1 MKTHNAKMTIA
12 AISAVLGFMTN
23 VFADQEITS
32 STTWNEGR
40 TISDTL
46 TVSGQETTLTLG
58 SGQAI
63 TVVAGQGKVVV
74 KEGASVS
81 APDSASD
88 DSFVVGKES
97 ETIEAGVVDVLELN
111 AAKSITLDFK
121 NEATATGRVSV
132 AGGVIQFDRRGGWKY
147 DNATF
152 VGNPWLI
159 DVAKESTAYFYH
171 GGQGGHF
178 NDAGTDV
185 MLTGEGNVRFGQAY
199 SKDSG
204 GAFAIKKGAQLCN
217 TGTLEFWGFYGDQTS
232 GVFEFCEG
240 AKVDGPSSLVISSDS
255 EKGPIILQL
264 DAGVDFTVRNVDFV
278 REGIADQICGTGSVI
293 KIDAS
298 AADVTFAANIP
309 SVCWD
314 DATQANTL
322 TFEKSGANNA
332 TLAVTNIPALVVS
345 EGTVTLTKDCVI
357 GSLTTATDTKVVVDG
372 ATLYY
377 SSSSGSVG
385 IELKNGAKAF
395 RVVTG
400 TEGEESGM
408 DRSGLKSE
416 TTLLKTGDTDLI
428 VYDPSSIAGLVHVKG
443 GALRF
448 SKRGLSDK
456 YIRLTVKECYPFKD
470 YEGEHYSGLWLKV
483 GLYSAADAFVNADYC
498 GSADA
503 GTAPSALSENHF
515 AVPEGTLFTG
525 TDASVGAA
533 FSISN
538 GDIGNGYGVPCFTNV
553 TKTLCKDAS
562 DENGWQRIWGRLKS
576 EQSAIDGINF
586 ASGWAWGIV
595 KAWTFE
601 TSKTGEDGSWQ
612 VVQEITAAPNNTG
625 SENNC
630 GILSGDA
637 NKPAAHFRY
646 IEPGVTGLAD
656 TLQIQVDEGA
666 TLDFGA
672 KTGGQTINRVL
683 VDATAGVVTNVV
695 FASSGV
701 IELVGA
707 NTRET
712 QGLLPLV
719 FEGVSGVENLSNWT
733 VECAGQACHRRA
745 RFSAADKKIELLPP
759 GMLVIVR

>member
-1 MKTHNAKMTIA
+1 MKTHESKM
-12 AISAVLGFMTN
+12 AIVAIIAVLGCVTT

-32 STTWNEGR
+32 STTWSENK

-46 TVSGQETTLTLG
+46 TVSGEETTLTLS
-58 SGQAI
+58 SGKAI
-63 TVVAGQGKVVV
+63 TVTAGQGKVVV
-74 KEGASVS
+74 KDGASVS
-81 APDSASD
+81 APDSDSD
-88 DSFVVGKES
+88 NSFVVGKES
-97 ETIEAGVVDVLELN
+97 TTIESGIADVLELN
-111 AAKSITLDFK
+111 AAKLITLDFK

-132 AGGVIQFDRRGGWKY
+132 TSGDIQFNRRGGWKW

-152 VGNPWLI
+152 VGNPWII
-159 DVAKESTAYFYH
+159 DIAKDATAYFYH
-171 GGQGGHF
+171 ADQGGHF
-178 NDAGTDV
+178 NDAGTSV
-185 MLTGEGNVRFGQAY
+185 TLTGEGNVRFGQAY

-217 TGTLEFWGFYGDQTS
+217 TGALEFWGFYGDKTS

-240 AKVDGPSSLVISSDS
+240 SKVDGPSSLAISSDS
-255 EKGPIILQL
+255 GKGPIVLQI
-264 DAGVDFTVRNVDFV
+264 DAGVDFTVRNVSFV
-278 REGIADQICGTGSVI
+278 REGIEDQICGSNAVI

-309 SVCWD
+309 SVRWD
-314 DATQANTL
+314 DTTQANTL

-357 GSLTTATDTKVVVDG
+357 GSLTTAEGAKVVVDG

-377 SSSSGSVG
+377 SSSSGSVEM
-385 IELKNGAKAF
+385 ELKNNAKVF

-408 DRSGLKSE
+408 NRSGLKSE
-416 TTLLKTGDTDLI
+416 ATLLKTGDTDLI
-428 VYDPSSIAGLVHVKG
+428 VYDPSSIAGLVHIKG
-443 GALRF
+443 GVLRF

-456 YIRLTVKECYPFKD
+456 YLRLTVKECYPFKD
-470 YEGEHYSGLWLKV
+470 YEGEHYNGLWLKV
-483 GLYSAADAFVNADYC
+483 GLYGAAGTFVNADYC

-503 GTAPSALSENHF
+503 GTAPSALNENHF
-515 AVPEGTLFTG
+515 AVPTGTLFTG
-525 TDASVGAA
+525 NDASVGGA
-533 FSISN
+533 FIISSS
-538 GDIGNGYGVPCFTNV
+538 GIGNGYGVPCFTNA

-562 DENGWQRIWGRLKS
+562 DESGWQKIWGRLKS
-576 EQSAIDGINF
+576 DQSAIDGINF
-586 ASGWAWGIV
+586 ASGWGWGIV

-601 TSKTGEDGSWQ
+601 TSKTGEDGTWQ
-612 VVQEITAAPNNTG
+612 VVQEITAATNNTG
-625 SENNC
+625 SENNY

-637 NKPAAHFRY
+637 NKPAAYFRY
-646 IEPGVTGLAD
+646 IEPDVTGLAD

-683 VDATAGVVTNVV
+683 IDATAGVVTNVV

-701 IELVGA
+701 VELVGT

-712 QGLLPLV
+712 KGLLPLV
-719 FEGVSGVENLSNWT
+719 FEGVSGVENLPNWT
-733 VECAGQACHRRA
+733 VECAGETCNRRA
-745 RFSAADKKIELLPP
+745 KFSASDQKIELLPP